1 MEMATRLIA
10 EADHGQRN
18 FHFRLGKPRL
28 RGRFAWH
35 AMCCSTLTRRA
46 RSPVFGCSTFHPVPT
61 DVVITT
67 IVLIR
72 VDPTLIPTAA
82 NMLAGVEGVTE
93 VYSVSGDWDLVAIV
107 RVPQYDQI
115 AHVVT
120 EVFPTVPGIQRTQTL
135 TAFRAY
141 SRKDLQQA
149 WDIGVE

>member
-1 MEMATRLIA
+1 M
-10 EADHGQRN
+10 
-18 FHFRLGKPRL
+18 
-28 RGRFAWH
+28 
-35 AMCCSTLTRRA
+35 
-46 RSPVFGCSTFHPVPT
+46 
-61 DVVITT
+61 ITT

-72 VDPTLIPTAA
+72 VDPTQIPTAA
-82 NMLAGVEGVTE
+82 NRLAGVEGVTE

-107 RVPQYDQI
+107 RVAEYDQI
-115 AHVVT
+115 AQVIT